1 MAAAFEQ
8 ANAAGNR
15 GEVPVG
21 AALMDDKG
29 GILVADGNRVIE
41 KDNPLA
47 HAEML
52 VLEAARE
59 KYGAAFLRQTALAVT
74 LEPCP
79 LCAAAV
85 GAFKIQALSFAAY
98 DQKGGAVEHGPRL
111 FSLNLP
117 YPDLEIF
124 GGIREQESMEM
135 LKNFFER
142 LRDRPASVSA

>member
-1 MAAAFEQ
+1 MTAAFAQ
-8 ANAAGNR
+8 ASAAGQR

-21 AALMDDKG
+21 AALMDAQG
-29 GILVADGNRVIE
+29 NLLAANGNRVIE
-41 KDNPLA
+41 QDNPLA

-52 VLEAARE
+52 VLEAACQ
-59 KYGAAFLRQTALAVT
+59 KYGSAFLRHTALAVT

-79 LCAAAV
+79 LCAAAI

-117 YPDLEIF
+117 YPPLEIF
-124 GGIREQESMEM
+124 GGIRERESTQM

-142 LRDRPASVSA
+142 LRERQPSVRS